1 MKKFVSIA
9 LALVMALSLVA
20 CGSGEKAPETQ
31 APTAAPTTEMP
42 TEAPTTDAIENVTT
56 GIDVPVTEAP
66 SVEADTTTLEGIITA
81 LTTAN
86 PVEFMGGMIGVDLT
100 DTSEDGLW
108 TLKAFTGL
116 DNADL
121 ISEAMVFEPMMGS
134 IPYSLVLV
142 RATDAANAEAV
153 ADAMKA
159 GIDQRKWICVEADDL
174 MVTACGDVVMLIMV
188 GSDTGMTAQ
197 SYVDAFASV
206 MGTTDF
212 VK

>member
-9 LALVMALSLVA
+9 LVLAMMLTLAA
-20 CGSGEKAPETQ
+20 CGGKDAETT
-31 APTAAPTTEMP
+31 TAATTEATVAPTTEMP
-42 TEAPTTDAIENVTT
+42 TEAPTEAPATE
-56 GIDVPVTEAP
+56 GETEAP
-66 SVEADTTTLEGIITA
+66 AADTTTLEGIINGI
-81 LTTAN
+81 TTMN
-86 PVEFMGGMIGVDLT
+86 PVEFMGGVIGVDLT
-100 DTSEDGLW
+100 DTSDDGLW

-121 ISEAMVFEPMMGS
+121 ISEAAVFEPMMGS
-134 IPYSLVLV
+134 IPFSMVLV
-142 RATDAANAEAV
+142 RATDAANAETI

-206 MGTTDF
+206 MGSADF